1 VTGTAPPAGRPLAGR
16 TAAVLGADTGP
27 GPGAELAQGLADLG
41 AALVG
46 IDTAETADTAGTA
59 DLAVDLVVV
68 PVLPVGAGAERRPLA
83 ELDAAG
89 WAEACEEPLL
99 AARRGLVAARHALTG
114 GGTIV
119 VVGPVAATTGEAGLV
134 GYTAAAEGARALA
147 LSCARAWGVHD
158 ITVHWGS
165 TVTSLLVGGEA
176 PERLT
181 LWDEALGRPPTLRGD
196 VAAAVAG
203 LAAPE
208 MRFVTGTCIAVDGGV
223 VLHT

>member
-1 VTGTAPPAGRPLAGR
+1 VTGTVPPAGRPLAGR

-27 GPGAELAQGLADLG
+27 GAELAEGLADLG
-41 AALVG
+41 AALVEL
-46 IDTAETADTAGTA
+46 DTSDTA
-59 DLAVDLVVV
+59 DLAVDLVVM

-158 ITVHWGS
+158 ITVHWVS